1 MSLLKEWLSGTP
13 QKWRIAVKRVC
24 LEADAKLRW
33 NCPGLAVSQLCKRL
47 YYAGHSVALLK
58 TCSKYFQCPV
68 SLGLNLEHNHR
79 SVLSKSPIR
88 PCLFPAQPQHYL
100 CLSGRTENDPGR
112 CYHSLPLSRFSLYPR
127 HPNFKYYALTQWHLS
142 CPPPETILI
151 IIWIILII
159 SGWNEKGRKQAVIR
173 ALTLLLLL
181 PWETMYKQ
189 EPTWHQKTQTFLF
202 IQLPLSY
209 WDVPSF
215 YLFPDTV
222 LNSFPTLLPNVLV

>member
-13 QKWRIAVKRVC
+13 QRWRIAVKRVC

-112 CYHSLPLSRFSLYPR
+112 CYHSLPLSRFSLYPG
-127 HPNFKYYALTQWHLS
+127 HPSKTEVIVWTGMFGSSDAKWVPVYTLFL
-142 CPPPETILI
+142 
-151 IIWIILII
+151 
-159 SGWNEKGRKQAVIR
+159 KAVTE
-173 ALTLLLLL
+173 AKSVPLLQLLFS
-181 PWETMYKQ
+181 PS
-189 EPTWHQKTQTFLF
+189 HF
-202 IQLPLSY
+202 IQKLLE
-209 WDVPSF
+209 
-215 YLFPDTV
+215 LFK
-222 LNSFPTLLPNVLV
+222 